1 LTRIERFPNSGR
13 RHRGT
18 RVSAMGKALL
28 GLVLSLDD
36 DSFLLHPEASDSDTV
51 RKDGK
56 PYSLRLA

>member
-1 LTRIERFPNSGR
+1 
-13 RHRGT
+13 
-18 RVSAMGKALL
+18 MGKALL

-56 PYSLRLA
+56 PYSLSLA